1 MLPDLLSNGEYQ
13 ETHPKSQ
20 SGNPVKQ
27 SIAAVMVAVASS
39 TVALVSYMS
48 QPIPVDSLMDR

>member
-27 SIAAVMVAVASS
+27 CIAAVLVAVASS
-39 TVALVSYMS
+39 TVALNSYIS
-48 QPIPVDSLMDR
+48 HLIPVDSLMDR